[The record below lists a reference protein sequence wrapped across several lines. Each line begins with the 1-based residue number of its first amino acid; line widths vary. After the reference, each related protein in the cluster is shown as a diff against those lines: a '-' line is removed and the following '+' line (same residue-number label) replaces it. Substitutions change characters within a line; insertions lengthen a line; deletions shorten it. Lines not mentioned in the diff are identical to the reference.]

1 MTNKQKLLIVSQIII
16 MGVGILILGIG
27 IFIFF
32 KSFNLFNVL
41 SENKILLILTLF
53 VLGAGGIYLIIRLA
67 MRDQTQLKGGKKNEN
82 HKRMAEISR
91 TYV

>member
-1 MTNKQKLLIVSQIII
+1 MTNR
-16 MGVGILILGIG
+16 
-27 IFIFF
+27 
-32 KSFNLFNVL
+32 
-41 SENKILLILTLF
+41 ILLISLF
-53 VLGAGGIYLIIRLA
+53 ILGAGGIYLIIRLA